1 MLYFCLVLFGCFSMP
16 TFHRRAFHI
25 RELLIKW
32 IRMWLLRF
40 SSYFVITSCLLFG
53 SKCVK
58 FQNCTWKN
66 RNIVCA
72 ESEWNA
78 NSRRLRLHAMLHS
91 LRSLFATTISTEPVI
106 LFLNLGVGIVYGS
119 GLPTYLQYEK
129 VCRFTLGY
137 DEETCDNLGEE
148 ENEDA
153 SVEVNEFINRF
164 NLVGT
169 LVRTVLSAIVNLFIG
184 SFVDKYG
191 MKAAI
196 YLALVGGYAKSCQT
210 ELTSCNYHRSQTL
223 QHTS

>member
-1 MLYFCLVLFGCFSMP
+1 
-16 TFHRRAFHI
+16 
-25 RELLIKW
+25 
-32 IRMWLLRF
+32 
-40 SSYFVITSCLLFG
+40 
-53 SKCVK
+53 
-58 FQNCTWKN
+58 
-66 RNIVCA
+66 
-72 ESEWNA
+72 
-78 NSRRLRLHAMLHS
+78 MLHS

-129 VCRFTLGY
+129 VCRYTLGY

-153 SVEVNEFINRF
+153 SIEVNEFINRF

-169 LVRTVLSAIVNLFIG
+169 LIRTVLSAIVNLFIG

-196 YLALVGGYAKSCQT
+196 YLAFVGRYVMSYQNELFWSYLDTIIQLCNSSITDHQHCSIFLERCT
-210 ELTSCNYHRSQTL
+210 ELPQPGLPC
-223 QHTS
+223 

>member
-1 MLYFCLVLFGCFSMP
+1 MFD
-16 TFHRRAFHI
+16 
-25 RELLIKW
+25 
-32 IRMWLLRF
+32 
-40 SSYFVITSCLLFG
+40 
-53 SKCVK
+53 
-58 FQNCTWKN
+58 
-66 RNIVCA
+66 
-72 ESEWNA
+72 
-78 NSRRLRLHAMLHS
+78 S

-129 VCRFTLGY
+129 VCRYTLGY

-169 LVRTVLSAIVNLFIG
+169 LVRTVLSAVVNLFIG

-196 YLALVGGYAKSCQT
+196 YLAFVG
-210 ELTSCNYHRSQTL
+210 R
-223 QHTS
+223 

>member
-1 MLYFCLVLFGCFSMP
+1 MDKDVVTEVFLVFRHYFMPVVWLQMRQFSKLYLEKQKHYV
-16 TFHRRAFHI
+16 RR
-25 RELLIKW
+25 
-32 IRMWLLRF
+32 
-40 SSYFVITSCLLFG
+40 
-53 SKCVK
+53 
-58 FQNCTWKN
+58 
-66 RNIVCA
+66 
-72 ESEWNA
+72 EWNA
-78 NSRRLRLHAMLHS
+78 NSRRLRLLAMFHS

-169 LVRTVLSAIVNLFIG
+169 LVRTVLSAVVNLFIG
-184 SFVDKYG
+184 GFVDKYG

-196 YLALVGGYAKSCQT
+196 YLAFVGGYAKSSQNELSSSYLDTIIHAIITDHQHCSLFLERRT
-210 ELTSCNYHRSQTL
+210 ELPQPDLPC
-223 QHTS
+223 

>member
-1 MLYFCLVLFGCFSMP
+1 MFD
-16 TFHRRAFHI
+16 
-25 RELLIKW
+25 
-32 IRMWLLRF
+32 
-40 SSYFVITSCLLFG
+40 
-53 SKCVK
+53 
-58 FQNCTWKN
+58 
-66 RNIVCA
+66 
-72 ESEWNA
+72 
-78 NSRRLRLHAMLHS
+78 S

-153 SVEVNEFINRF
+153 SLEVNEFINRF
-164 NLVGT
+164 NLIGT
-169 LVRTVLSAIVNLFIG
+169 LVRTVLSAVVNLFIG

-196 YLALVGGYAKSCQT
+196 YLAFVGWYQN
-210 ELTSCNYHRSQTL
+210 ELFILPRDTITHACNYHRSPTL
-223 QHTS
+223 QHIS